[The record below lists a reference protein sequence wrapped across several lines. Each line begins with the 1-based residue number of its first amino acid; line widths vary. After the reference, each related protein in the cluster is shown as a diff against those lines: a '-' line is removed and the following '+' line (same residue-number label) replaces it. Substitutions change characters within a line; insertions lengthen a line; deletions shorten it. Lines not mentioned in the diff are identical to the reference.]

1 MLLFIN
7 VYSDLVQQSFYCP
20 GAPPFSIAQLS
31 EQMPHDALK
40 RERFL
45 HCLLGWGGGRMMAP
59 ESGVSSF
66 YKSAG
71 SASSGESGSQN
82 LRRLHWVLKPLELG
96 PWLSPPS

>member
-1 MLLFIN
+1 
-7 VYSDLVQQSFYCP
+7 
-20 GAPPFSIAQLS
+20 
-31 EQMPHDALK
+31 
-40 RERFL
+40 
-45 HCLLGWGGGRMMAP
+45 MMAP